1 MGMADDT
8 TMGSDFR
15 PDDTVRLPGDMLQSD
30 EADSGNAYGNTD
42 FAGSSVPDPAGDAG
56 QASGSSH
63 SRTSKRMLWRDIRQA
78 FSKSKGRFFSIV
90 CLVALGS
97 FALVGLTVS
106 GPDMRDTGNAYFAEH
121 HLADLSVISDYG
133 LDKSDRQQIDKA
145 PGASRI
151 EYGYLKD
158 VVVRGSDESVRVLSA
173 PKDIS
178 TYHLVNGRMPKTAG
192 ETAIDSSHQS
202 KYPLGSTLKVSEK
215 ADALGRKVLS
225 HDSFKVVGVVDSTE
239 ILSSVNMGPSTS
251 GSGSLDGYA
260 VVTPGAF
267 KSDDY
272 MIARLTYTDLDHM
285 RDHYSS
291 KYNDALQTHKKAL
304 DKILA
309 NRPKER
315 REGIVKQVNSQI
327 DSGRKQVSDARQ
339 QLDSARGQLAD
350 AKTQLDN
357 GNRQLADSKQQLAT
371 QVASAQKQIAAAQT
385 KITQGQNE
393 YNVNK
398 QQYDAAVPQVTAASQ
413 QVNDAYAQLKTGQA
427 QIDDNSAKLETGKKQ
442 ADDAVAQATTA
453 QQNVNQGITKVQGQ
467 INAINA
473 QLPSVSGSDHDKLAG
488 ELAQLN
494 TQLAQLKTQAAAVGQ
509 KSTEATQGRD
519 TFLNTTY
526 NPGIAQ
532 IQAAQGQLNAKRAQA
547 DAGNAQLA
555 QKQQQLAAAKTQ
567 LDQAAAQLAQ
577 ARAKVQQSQQQL
589 AAKQKQAQTQIDATQ
604 TQLTDKTNEYNS
616 KKAEFDQAEP
626 DAQKKIKDAEG
637 KLDDATAML
646 NAVEDP
652 VYSVDSKRETPGSD
666 GYKIYDSIS
675 VIVDS
680 LSHIFP
686 YFMYLVAALVTFTTM
701 TRFVDEERINAGTL
715 KALGYSDR
723 DVMKKFVVYGFAA
736 SILGAVI
743 GIFTGHTLLPII
755 VYNAYKVGFNVP
767 VIHLGFHWQVTL
779 LAVVLAM
786 LSAVV
791 PAVWSAARELKE
803 RPAALMLPKP
813 PSAGSKILL
822 ERIPFIWNHLNFT
835 HKVTAR
841 NIFRYKQRMF
851 MTIFGVCGSVA
862 LLTAGFAV
870 QGSISGINEHQFGGV
885 MHYNLIAAQNAHVTD
900 SQNKAI
906 DARLQKSDIKRSL
919 PVHYESIT
927 KVAGRNG
934 DKQSVTMLVPRDTA
948 AFNDYIKLNTRQG
961 HHPLS
966 LDSNGAVVSE
976 RFANLVHAKKGD
988 TIDFQDGAGKTY
1000 HVKISGVCEMYLG
1013 HFMVMSPS
1021 AYRSVFGQR
1030 YQTNAYMV
1038 TLKDGS
1044 VANTKRQ
1051 AASFMRLGGI
1061 QGVVQNTTLM
1071 HQIDVVVKALNQIMW
1086 VLIIVATMLGVV
1098 ILYNLTNLNVSERVR
1113 ELSTIKVLGFYNGET
1128 TMYIYR
1134 ETILL
1139 SVLGIIVGYGFG
1151 AWLHRYII
1159 TAVPPDDVMFDP
1171 SVSWLAFVVPLVVVG
1186 LITAALG
1193 WFVNSKLKH
1202 LDMLEALKS
1211 VD

>member
-1 MGMADDT
+1 MVDDNIN
-8 TMGSDFR
+8 G
-15 PDDTVRLPGDMLQSD
+15 P
-30 EADSGNAYGNTD
+30 DSGQGATEGAEAAETQQ
-42 FAGSSVPDPAGDAG
+42 FRG
-56 QASGSSH
+56 
-63 SRTSKRMLWRDIRQA
+63 SKRVLWRDIRQA

-121 HLADLSVISDYG
+121 HLADLSVISSYG
-133 LDKSDRQQIDKA
+133 LDKADTRQIDKA

-158 VVVRGSDESVRVLSA
+158 VVIRHSDEGVRVLSA
-173 PKDIS
+173 PKDVS
-178 TYHLVNGRMPKTAG
+178 TYHLVAGRMPKNAR
-192 ETAIDSSHQS
+192 ETAIDSAHQG
-202 KYPLGSTLKVSEK
+202 KYPIGSTLRLSEK
-215 ADALGRKVLS
+215 PDALGRKVLRR
-225 HDSFKVVGVVDSTE
+225 DSFKVVGIVDSTE

-285 RDHYSS
+285 RDHYSA
-291 KYNDALQTHKKAL
+291 KYNDALQVHKKEL
-304 DKILA
+304 DKIFA
-309 NRPKER
+309 GRPKAR
-315 REGIVKQVNSQI
+315 RRSIEKQVKPQI
-327 DSGRKQVSDARQ
+327 DSGRKQVADAKQ
-339 QLDSARGQLAD
+339 QLDSARQQLAD
-350 AKTQLDN
+350 GKTQLDN
-357 GNRQLADSKQQLAT
+357 GNQQLASSKQQLAT
-371 QVASAQKQIAAAQT
+371 QVASAQKQIAAAQA
-385 KITQGQNE
+385 KIAQGQ
-393 YNVNK
+393 
-398 QQYDAAVPQVTAASQ
+398 QQYDANKKQYDASAAQ
-413 QVNDAYAQLKTGQA
+413 IGAAARQINDAYAQLNAAQA
-427 QIDDNSAKLETGKKQ
+427 QIDGNSAKLAAGKKQ
-442 ADDAVAQATTA
+442 ADDAVAQLTAAQTANQQGIDAVNARINEVNNQFASGLITAGEHNTLISQLNAQLATLTA
-453 QQNVNQGITKVQGQ
+453 QQP
-467 INAINA
+467 AIAN
-473 QLPSVSGSDHDKLAG
+473 G
-488 ELAQLN
+488 LAQAIAGRN
-494 TQLAQLKTQAAAVGQ
+494 TFVNG
-509 KSTEATQGRD
+509 
-519 TFLNTTY
+519 TY

-532 IQAAQGQLNAKRAQA
+532 IQAAQAQLNAKRAQA
-547 DAGNAQLA
+547 DAGNAQLQ

-577 ARAKVQQSQQQL
+577 GRAKVQKSQQQL
-589 AAKQKQAQTQIDATQ
+589 AAKQQQAQAQIDAAQ
-604 TQLTDKTNEYNS
+604 TELTDKTNEYNT
-616 KKAEFDQAEP
+616 KKAQFDQAEP
-626 DAQKKIKDAEG
+626 GAKAKIKDAES
-637 KLDDATAML
+637 KLNDATAML

-666 GYKIYDSIS
+666 GYKIYDSVS

-715 KALGYSDR
+715 KGLGYSDR

-736 SILGAVI
+736 SILGAII
-743 GIFTGHTLLPII
+743 GIFTGHTLLPMI

-870 QGSISGINEHQFGGV
+870 QGSISGINEHQFGDV
-885 MHYNLIAAQNAHVTD
+885 MHYNLIAAENAHVTD
-900 SQNKAI
+900 SQSKAI
-906 DARLQKSDIKRSL
+906 EHRLKKSDIKRSL
-919 PVHYESIT
+919 PVHYESVS

-934 DKQSVTMLVPRDTA
+934 DKQAVTMLVPKDTST
-948 AFNDYIKLNTRQG
+948 FNDYIKLNTRRS

-966 LDSNGAVVSE
+966 LDSDGAVVSE

-988 TIDFQDGAGKTY
+988 TIDFQDGVGKTY
-1000 HVKISGVCEMYLG
+1000 RVKVSGVCEMYLG

-1030 YQTNAYMV
+1030 YETNAYMV

-1061 QGVVQNTTLM
+1061 EGVVQNTTLM

-1086 VLIIVATMLGVV
+1086 VLIIVATLLGVV

-1139 SVLGIIVGYGFG
+1139 SILGIFVGYGFG

>member
-1 MGMADDT
+1 MA
-8 TMGSDFR
+8 G
-15 PDDTVRLPGDMLQSD
+15 DDTVSLKS
-30 EADSGNAYGNTD
+30 AHSGPEEPQFRG
-42 FAGSSVPDPAGDAG
+42 
-56 QASGSSH
+56 
-63 SRTSKRMLWRDIRQA
+63 SKRMLWHDIRQA

-90 CLVALGS
+90 LLVALGS

-133 LDKSDRQQIDKA
+133 LDKADRQQIDKA

-158 VVVRGSDESVRVLSA
+158 VVVRGGNESVRVFSA

-178 TYHLVNGRMPKTAG
+178 TYHLVAGRMPKTAR
-192 ETAIDSSHQS
+192 ETVIDSSHQG
-202 KYPLGSTLKVSEK
+202 KYPIGSTLRLSEK
-215 ADALGRKVLS
+215 ADALGRKVLR
-225 HDSFKVVGVVDSTE
+225 HDSFKVVGVVDSAE

-291 KYNDALQTHKKAL
+291 KYNDALQAHKKAL

-309 NRPKER
+309 GRPKAR
-315 REGIVKQVNSQI
+315 RQAIEKQIKTQI
-327 DSGRKQVSDARQ
+327 DSGQQQVNDAKQ
-339 QLDSARGQLAD
+339 QLDSARQQLAD
-350 AKTQLDN
+350 GKTQLDN
-357 GNRQLADSKQQLAT
+357 GNQQLAASKQQLAM
-371 QVASAQKQIAAAQT
+371 QVATAQQQIAAAQG
-385 KITQGQNE
+385 KIAQGQKE
-393 YNVNK
+393 YDANK
-398 QQYDAAVPQVTAASQ
+398 QQYDAGAGQIASAAK
-413 QVNDAYAQLKTGQA
+413 QVNDAYTQLNAGQS
-427 QIDDNSAKLETGKKQ
+427 QIDGNSGKLAAGKKQ
-442 ADDAVAQATTA
+442 ADDAVAQLTSAQTA
-453 QQNVNQGITKVQGQ
+453 NQQGID
-467 INAINA
+467 AINA
-473 QLPSVSGSDHDKLAG
+473 RIKEVNGQHESGAITVDEYNTLITQLNAQLTTLNAQKPVIAND
-488 ELAQLN
+488 LAQ
-494 TQLAQLKTQAAAVGQ
+494 AQA
-509 KSTEATQGRD
+509 GRD
-519 TFLNTTY
+519 AFINGTY

-532 IQAAQGQLNAKRAQA
+532 IQAAQAQLNAKRTQV
-547 DAGNAQLA
+547 DTGNAQLQ
-555 QKQQQLAAAKTQ
+555 QKQQQLAAAKTK
-567 LDQAAAQLAQ
+567 LDQAATQLSQ
-577 ARAKVQQSQQQL
+577 ARAKVQQSQRQLITTQQ
-589 AAKQKQAQTQIDATQ
+589 QAQAQIDAAQ
-604 TQLTDKTNEYNS
+604 TELTDKTNEYNTN
-616 KKAEFDQAEP
+616 KAQFDQAEP
-626 DAQKKIKDAEG
+626 GAQQKIKEAEQ
-637 KLDDATAML
+637 KLNDATAML
-646 NAVEDP
+646 NAVGNP

-666 GYKIYDSIS
+666 GYKVYDSIS

-715 KALGYSDR
+715 KGLGYSDR

-743 GIFTGHTLLPII
+743 GIVTGHTLLPII

-779 LAVVLAM
+779 LALVLAM

-791 PAVWSAARELKE
+791 PAIWSAARELKE

-822 ERIPFIWNHLNFT
+822 ERIPLIWNHLNFT

-870 QGSISGINEHQFGGV
+870 QGSISAINAHQFGDV
-885 MHYNLIAAQNAHVTD
+885 MHYNLIAAENAHVTD

-906 DARLQKSDIKRSL
+906 SKRLEKSDIKRSL

-934 DKQSVTMLVPRDTA
+934 DKQSVTMLVPRNTK

-961 HHPLS
+961 HHLLS
-966 LDSNGAVVSE
+966 LDSNGAVISE

-988 TIDFQDGAGKTY
+988 TIDFQDDAGKTY
-1000 HVKISGVCEMYLG
+1000 RVKVTGICEMYLG

-1061 QGVVQNTTLM
+1061 EGVVQNTTLM

-1139 SVLGIIVGYGFG
+1139 SILGIIVGYGFG

-1171 SVSWLAFVVPLVVVG
+1171 SITWLAFVVPLVVVG

-1193 WFVNSKLKH
+1193 WFVRSKLKH

>member
-1 MGMADDT
+1 MNGADGRQANPT
-8 TMGSDFR
+8 
-15 PDDTVRLPGDMLQSD
+15 
-30 EADSGNAYGNTD
+30 
-42 FAGSSVPDPAGDAG
+42 
-56 QASGSSH
+56 ASGTARQGGTRGGEAGAAGAV
-63 SRTSKRMLWRDIRQA
+63 RTSKRMLWRDIRQA
-78 FSKSKGRFFSIV
+78 FAKSKGRFFSIV

-106 GPDMRDTGNAYFAEH
+106 GPDMRDTGNAYFAQH
-121 HLADLSVISDYG
+121 HLADLSVISSYG
-133 LDKSDRQQIDKA
+133 LDKADWQQIDKA

-173 PKDIS
+173 PKGIS
-178 TYHLVNGRMPKTAG
+178 TYHLVAGRMPKTPH
-192 ETAIDSSHQS
+192 ETAIDSAHKG
-202 KYPLGSTLKVSEK
+202 KYPIGSTLKLTEK
-215 ADALGRKVLS
+215 PDALGRKVLRQ
-225 HDSFKVVGVVDSTE
+225 DSFKVVGVVDSTE

-251 GSGSLDGYA
+251 SSGSLDGYA

-285 RDHYSS
+285 RDHYSA
-291 KYNDALQTHKKAL
+291 KYNDALQVHKKAL
-304 DKILA
+304 DRILA
-309 NRPKER
+309 DRPKAR
-315 REGIVKQVNSQI
+315 RQAIEKQVKPQI
-327 DSGRKQVSDARQ
+327 ETGRQQVASARQ
-339 QLDSARGQLAD
+339 QLDSARQQLAD
-350 AKTQLDN
+350 GKKQLDD
-357 GNRQLADSKQQLAT
+357 GNRQLADSKQQLAS
-371 QVASAQKQIAAAQT
+371 QVASAQQQIASAT
-385 KITQGQNE
+385 
-393 YNVNK
+393 
-398 QQYDAAVPQVTAASQ
+398 Q
-413 QVNDAYAQLKTGQA
+413 QVNDAYAQLNASQS
-427 QIDDNSAKLETGKKQ
+427 QIDANSDQLAVGKKQ
-442 ADDAVAQATTA
+442 ADDAVAQLTA
-453 QQNVNQGITKVQGQ
+453 AQAANQQGIDAATARIAQ
-467 INAINA
+467 IDTLLPSASPADYASLSAERTQLVSQLTTLNA
-473 QLPSVSGSDHDKLAG
+473 QKPIIANG
-488 ELAQLN
+488 LAQAIAGHDN
-494 TQLAQLKTQAAAVGQ
+494 FING
-509 KSTEATQGRD
+509 
-519 TFLNTTY
+519 TY

-532 IQAAQGQLNAKRAQA
+532 IQATQTQLNAKRAQA
-547 DAGNAQLA
+547 DAANAQLA
-555 QKQQQLAAAKTQ
+555 QKK
-567 LDQAAAQLAQ
+567 
-577 ARAKVQQSQQQL
+577 QQL
-589 AAKQKQAQTQIDATQ
+589 AAKQRQAQAQIDAGQ
-604 TQLTDKTNEYNS
+604 AELAQKTDEYNS
-616 KKAEFDQAEP
+616 KKAQFDQAEP
-626 DAQKKIKDAEG
+626 GANKKIKAAEG
-637 KLDDATAML
+637 KLDDATAQL
-646 NAVEDP
+646 NALEAP

-666 GYKIYDSIS
+666 GYKVYDSVS

-736 SILGAVI
+736 SILGAAL
-743 GIFTGHTLLPII
+743 GILAGHTLMPVI

-767 VIHLGFHWQVTL
+767 MIHLGFHWQVTL
-779 LAVVLAM
+779 LAVVLAL

-791 PAVWSAARELKE
+791 PAVFSAVRELRE

-822 ERIPFIWNHLNFT
+822 ERIPAIWNHLNFT

-885 MHYNLIAAQNAHVTD
+885 MHYNLIAAENAHVTG
-900 SQNKAI
+900 SQRRAI
-906 DARLQKSDIKRSL
+906 DRRLGKPDIKRSM
-919 PVHYESIT
+919 PVHYESVSR
-927 KVAGRNG
+927 VAGRNG

-948 AFNDYIKLNTRQG
+948 HFDDYIRLNTRRG
-961 HHPLS
+961 HHPLALGS
-966 LDSNGAVVSE
+966 SGAVISE
-976 RFANLVHAKKGD
+976 RFASLVHAKAGD
-988 TIDFQDGAGKTY
+988 TIDFQDGAGRTH
-1000 HVKISGVCEMYLG
+1000 HVKVSGVCEMYLG

-1021 AYRSVFGQR
+1021 AYRAAFGQR
-1030 YQTNAYMV
+1030 YATNAYMV
-1038 TLKDGS
+1038 TLRDGS

-1051 AASFMRLGGI
+1051 AASFMRIGGI

-1071 HQIDVVVKALNQIMW
+1071 HQIDVVVRALNQIMW
-1086 VLIIVATMLGVV
+1086 VLIVVATLLGVV

-1113 ELSTIKVLGFYNGET
+1113 ELSTIKVLGFYNRET

-1139 SVLGIIVGYGFG
+1139 SVLGIVVGYGFG

-1171 SVSWLAFVVPLVVVG
+1171 SIGWLPFVVPVVVVG

-1193 WFVNSKLKH
+1193 LFVNARLKR

>member
-1 MGMADDT
+1 MADDN
-8 TMGSDFR
+8 TMRSNFR
-15 PDDTVRLPGDMLQSD
+15 DEDTVQIPPLTAQGAAAP
-30 EADSGNAYGNTD
+30 
-42 FAGSSVPDPAGDAG
+42 
-56 QASGSSH
+56 
-63 SRTSKRMLWRDIRQA
+63 SRAERKPEEPEFRGSKRMLWHDIWQA

-90 CLVALGS
+90 LLVALGS

-121 HLADLSVISDYG
+121 HLADLSVISSYG
-133 LDKSDRQQIDKA
+133 LDKADRQQIDKA

-173 PKDIS
+173 PKDVS
-178 TYHLVNGRMPKTAG
+178 TYHLVSGRMPKTAH
-192 ETAIDSSHQS
+192 ETVIDSKHQG
-202 KYPLGSTLKVSEK
+202 KYPIGSTLKLTEK
-215 ADALGRKVLS
+215 PDALGRKVLR

-239 ILSSVNMGPSTS
+239 IFSSVNLGPSTS

-267 KSDDY
+267 KFDDY
-272 MIARLTYTDLDHM
+272 MIARLTYTDLDRM

-291 KYNDALQTHKKAL
+291 KYNDALQVHKKAL

-309 NRPKER
+309 GRPKAR
-315 REGIVKQVNSQI
+315 RQAIENQVKPQI
-327 DSGRKQVSDARQ
+327 DSGRQRVDDAKQ
-339 QLDSARGQLAD
+339 QLDSARQQLSD
-350 AKTQLDN
+350 GKTQLDN
-357 GNRQLADSKQQLAT
+357 GNQQLAASKQQLAT
-371 QVASAQKQIAAAQT
+371 QVATAKKQIAAANA
-385 KITQGQNE
+385 KIAQGQKE
-393 YNVNK
+393 YDASK
-398 QQYDAAVPQVTAASQ
+398 QQYDAGAAQIASATQ
-413 QVNDAYAQLKTGQA
+413 QVNDAYTQLKAGQA
-427 QIDDNSAKLETGKKQ
+427 QIDGNSAKLAAGKKQ
-442 ADDAVAQATTA
+442 ADDAVAQVAAA
-453 QQNVNQGITKVQGQ
+453 QQSVNQGITTLQGQ
-467 INAINA
+467 IDAINK
-473 QLPSVSGSDHDKLAG
+473 QLQSGAVPPSQQTQLTAERD
-488 ELAQLN
+488 QLN
-494 TQLAQLKTQAAAVGQ
+494 TQLQQLQAQAQVVAQ
-509 KSTEATQGRD
+509 KSAEATQGRD
-519 TFLNTTY
+519 AFINGTY

-532 IQAAQGQLNAKRAQA
+532 IQAAQAQLNAKRTQA
-547 DAGNAQLA
+547 DAGDAQLQ
-555 QKQQQLAAAKTQ
+555 QKQQQLAAAKTK
-567 LDQAAAQLAQ
+567 LDQAATQLAQ

-589 AAKQKQAQTQIDATQ
+589 ATKQQQAQAQIDAAQ
-604 TQLTDKTNEYNS
+604 TELTEKTNEYNT
-616 KKAEFDQAEP
+616 KKTQFDQAEP
-626 DAQKKIKDAEG
+626 DAQRKINDAEQ
-637 KLDDATAML
+637 KLNDATAML
-646 NAVEDP
+646 NAVDDP

-701 TRFVDEERINAGTL
+701 TRFVDEERIDAGTL
-715 KALGYSDR
+715 KGLGYSDR
-723 DVMKKFVVYGFAA
+723 DVMKKFVVYGFIA
-736 SILGAVI
+736 SILGAII
-743 GIFTGHTLLPII
+743 GIVTGHTLLPVI

-767 VIHLGFHWQVTL
+767 MIHLGFHWQVTL

-870 QGSISGINEHQFGGV
+870 QGSISAINQHQFVDV
-885 MHYNLIAAQNAHVTD
+885 MHYNLIAAENAHVTD

-906 DARLQKSDIKRSL
+906 GKRLEKPDIKRSL

-934 DKQSVTMLVPRDTA
+934 DKQSVTMLVPKNTST
-948 AFNDYIKLNTRQG
+948 FNDYIKLDTRQG

-966 LDSNGAVVSE
+966 MESNGAIISE
-976 RFANLVHAKKGD
+976 RLANLVHAKKGD
-988 TIDFQDGAGKTY
+988 TIDFQNGAGKTY
-1000 HVKISGVCEMYLG
+1000 RVKVTGICEMYLG

-1044 VANTKRQ
+1044 MANTKRQ

-1139 SVLGIIVGYGFG
+1139 SILGIFVGYGFG

-1171 SVSWLAFVVPLVVVG
+1171 SITWLAFVVPVVVVG

-1193 WFVNSKLKH
+1193 WFVNSKLKR